1 MLRPG
6 RQSHISC
13 AGRRGTRIAPGNAKG
28 FMIRFL
34 FRFMATISLAVAT
47 VMAVLDATRTVAAG
61 DWVMTPLGESWKT
74 VSPDTLAKAQ
84 ATVENLLPALW
95 DPAAL
100 FVLKLPGFIVFGML
114 ALLLYAI
121 GRKPARR

>member
-1 MLRPG
+1 
-6 RQSHISC
+6 
-13 AGRRGTRIAPGNAKG
+13 
-28 FMIRFL
+28 MIRFL

-84 ATVENLLPALW
+84 AMVETVLFPALW
-95 DPAAL
+95 DPVAL
-100 FVLKLPGFIVFGML
+100 FVLKLPGFIVFGVL
-114 ALLLYAI
+114 ALLRYAI
-121 GRKPARR
+121 GRRPARRLVPFAQRA